1 MLLAAGRGTRFGGS
15 VPKAYLPLAGKPL
28 LLHAAERLA
37 RAVDLHAGNRLIV
50 VHGGDDGEHLRTCR
64 AQLAAL
70 GDVRFA
76 HGGETRQHSMQ
87 NGLAAAG
94 DDVDLVLVHDAAR
107 ALLPIA
113 ATRACVAAAQ
123 RTGAALLAIPAPDTL
138 KRAAGGLVTATVD
151 RAGIWLAQTPQV
163 IRRELLLRA
172 FAHAAA
178 TNFVGTDDVS
188 LVEHLGEPV
197 AIVPGAPSNL
207 KITHPADLPLAETML
222 AANP

>member
-1 MLLAAGRGTRFGGS
+1 M
-15 VPKAYLPLAGKPL
+15 PKAYLPLAGKPL

-37 RAVDLHAGNRLIV
+37 RVAPLANGNRLIV
-50 VHGGDDGEHLRTCR
+50 MKNPADEVHLVPLRPS
-64 AQLAAL
+64 LAAL

-76 HGGETRQHSMQ
+76 DGGDTRQLSMQ

-107 ALLPIA
+107 ALLPIE
-113 ATRACVAAAQ
+113 ATRACVEAAA

-138 KRAAGGLVTATVD
+138 KRAEGGLVTATVD

-163 IRRELLLRA
+163 IRRDLLQRA
-172 FAHAAA
+172 VANAAA
-178 TNFVGTDDVS
+178 TGFVGTDDVS

-197 AIVPGAPSNL
+197 AIVPGAPTNL
-207 KITHPADLPLAETML
+207 KVTHPEDLPLAAMIL
-222 AANP
+222 AAYP